1 MLFRN
6 TDGAGAPLFLFQHEK
21 KSRKANALEYGL
33 RPEILETSESA
44 LARKRLAVSLRQ
56 PGQVSIQERAAHSFL
71 DPTSVG
77 FATPAHAGCAFIG

>member
-6 TDGAGAPLFLFQHEK
+6 TDEAGAPLFLFQHEK
-21 KSRKANALEYGL
+21 KRRKANAFGYGS

-44 LARKRLAVSLRQ
+44 LARKRLTVSLRQ
-56 PGQVSIQERAAHSFL
+56 PSQVSIQERAAHSFL

-77 FATPAHAGCAFIG
+77 FATPAHTRCAFIG